1 MFLDWKNT
9 AKLCML
15 SNASYGLKADS
26 TKSPRTCVTKTEKPD
41 YEASAQQ
48 GQKEGRPTE
57 WERVRVNGLPSK
69 ELLSDIH
76 KELIKLNI
84 YIYKKYQF
92 KNGERI

>member
-1 MFLDWKNT
+1 M
-9 AKLCML
+9 
-15 SNASYGLKADS
+15 
-26 TKSPRTCVTKTEKPD
+26 TKTEKPD

-84 YIYKKYQF
+84 YI
-92 KNGERI
+92 

>member
-84 YIYKKYQF
+84 YI
-92 KNGERI
+92 